1 MRWTNIYLFRFL
13 REKSNN
19 RGELL
24 FDDIIDFLKE
34 EIIY

>member
-19 RGELL
+19 RELL
-24 FDDIIDFLKE
+24 FDYIIDFLKE
-34 EIIY
+34 